1 MDRNLGMDFVR
12 ATEAAAL
19 SSGRW
24 VGKGDRHAVDQ
35 AACEAMRRTLGDI
48 DMKGVVVI
56 GEGERDE
63 APMLYIGEELG
74 TGNGYAVQIAVDP
87 VEGTNLVA
95 NGQPG
100 AISVVAAAMEGEG
113 KLLRAPDIYM
123 DKLVVGPAAKGAV
136 DITLPPRMNLKVIAK
151 SLGKEVQ
158 DLTVG
163 MLDRPRHEQLIRE
176 IRQAGARIRLVSDG
190 DLSLA
195 LEALDPQGEID
206 VLMGIGGAPEGVL
219 SAAAALCMGGEIQ
232 ARLVFRNEQERER
245 AKQLL
250 GSEDVDRVLTMEDL
264 AWGNVV
270 FAATGITGGNLLGG
284 VRYTGWGAITHSVV
298 MRSRSG
304 TIRWLETHHHFHHD
318 PRY

>member
-19 SSGRW
+19 SAGRW

-35 AACEAMRRTLGDI
+35 AACEAMRRALSDV
-48 DMKGVVVI
+48 DMRGVVVI

-74 TGNGYAVQIAVDP
+74 TGNGYRVQIAVDP

-95 NGQPG
+95 NGMPG
-100 AISVVAAAMEGEG
+100 AISVVAAAIEGEG
-113 KLLRAPDIYM
+113 RLLHAPDIYM

-151 SLGKEVQ
+151 SLGKEIQ

-176 IRQAGARIRLVSDG
+176 IRSAGRAHPTGVGWRPVAGVRGIRPERRDRCANGHRGRTRRGVVRCRRALHGGRNPGATGVPQRAGA
-190 DLSLA
+190 
-195 LEALDPQGEID
+195 
-206 VLMGIGGAPEGVL
+206 
-219 SAAAALCMGGEIQ
+219 
-232 ARLVFRNEQERER
+232 
-245 AKQLL
+245 
-250 GSEDVDRVLTMEDL
+250 
-264 AWGNVV
+264 
-270 FAATGITGGNLLGG
+270 
-284 VRYTGWGAITHSVV
+284 
-298 MRSRSG
+298 
-304 TIRWLETHHHFHHD
+304 
-318 PRY
+318 